1 MLRQEQVTISTSKP
15 HSSAALRSAIAHLAP
30 GAVPPGSAQVSHMVT
45 RSFKI
50 APFGSRLF
58 GVKHSKP
65 DHKEY

>member
-15 HSSAALRSAIAHLAP
+15 LACTASLSVVTHLAP
-30 GAVPPGSAQVSHMVT
+30 SAVPPGSEQVSHMVT

>member
-15 HSSAALRSAIAHLAP
+15 QSCAALRSAIAHLPP

-50 APFGSRLF
+50 APFG
-58 GVKHSKP
+58 
-65 DHKEY
+65 